1 MAELCELSARDMLA
15 GYRAGTLC
23 PVEVMQAVLDRS
35 RSVESVLNPF
45 CCIDAENALASA
57 SVSRDIWKKGLP
69 TRPLEGVPVSIK
81 DTAMVRGWRYARG
94 SRVAENSPPATM
106 DSPSVERL
114 RQAGAVLFAS
124 TTTCEGGWKAVT
136 DSPLTGITRNPHN
149 TDFTPGGSSGGAGA
163 SIAVGC
169 GPLALGSDGGGS
181 IRVPSSFSGIFGLK
195 PTFARVPMYP
205 VGAHY
210 TDMSHFG
217 PMTRNVADA
226 ALMLSVMQGRHPL
239 DPFSLDALPADSFPI
254 TALPLSGLR
263 IGVSEDFG
271 FMAVDEEIRTI
282 FRTVVDRLAKA
293 GADIVPLEPMEDW
306 RPTYRT
312 LWQVGAY
319 EAQRHYTPEQR
330 ALVDQEFRAW
340 GDYGKSIAMGDYAD
354 AVLKRITYRQICA
367 RVHDTVDFVLSP
379 TVSVL
384 PLKAG
389 ATVPDEKYADWLEW
403 AGFSLLHNMTGQPA
417 SSVPAG
423 YSTTGLPV
431 GVQVAGKMRD
441 DIGVL
446 RLSMSIEALMSQD
459 IKSASHVYKN
469 MS

>member
-69 TRPLEGVPVSIK
+69 ARPLEGVPVSIK

-226 ALMLSVMQGRHPL
+226 GLMLSVMQGRHPL

-271 FMAVDEEIRTI
+271 FMAVDEEIRAI
-282 FRTVVDRLAKA
+282 FRTVVDRLA
-293 GADIVPLEPMEDW
+293 
-306 RPTYRT
+306 
-312 LWQVGAY
+312 
-319 EAQRHYTPEQR
+319 
-330 ALVDQEFRAW
+330 
-340 GDYGKSIAMGDYAD
+340 
-354 AVLKRITYRQICA
+354 
-367 RVHDTVDFVLSP
+367 
-379 TVSVL
+379 
-384 PLKAG
+384 KAG